1 MFKEYSYYRTRFELI
16 GLFST
21 ASIEDGESFLSAIEE
36 NGFKDYTYVR
46 LKPDASNYCKKNVIP
61 ISFYIFILLIII
73 FL

>member
-61 ISFYIFILLIII
+61 ISFYIYLYY
-73 FL
+73 